1 LQIDFR
7 GCHERWGSTA
17 KFNHCEHHDFGPAN
31 RTKYRAL
38 FEVLPVEIRRIFF
51 EAFCEMESLKP
62 GIYDLWWVVNHNRYI
77 RDFKQRDLILV
88 HEIMYFF
95 LSNYCDGTLKK
106 MAQAN
111 AI

>member
-1 LQIDFR
+1 MSVGVPQQNLIIANTMILAL
-7 GCHERWGSTA
+7 ERW
-17 KFNHCEHHDFGPAN
+17 AN